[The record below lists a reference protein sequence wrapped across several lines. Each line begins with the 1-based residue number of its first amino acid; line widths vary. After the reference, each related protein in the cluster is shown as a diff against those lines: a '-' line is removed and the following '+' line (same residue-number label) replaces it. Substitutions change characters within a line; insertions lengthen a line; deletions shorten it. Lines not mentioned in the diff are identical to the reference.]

1 MKKKKID
8 IEVNEDVEQ
17 FIKNH
22 PELENNLLMGSNQK
36 LYVYFPVEEF
46 LKIYKKAD

>member
-1 MKKKKID
+1 MKKKNVN
-8 IEVNEDVEQ
+8 IEVNAEVEQ
-17 FIKNH
+17 FIKDN
-22 PELENNLLMGSNQK
+22 PELEHNLLMGADQK